1 MPLHDDERFV
11 APLLW
16 WEGRETARKNGGRCL
31 PCRGDGAAS
40 CVNSIVGQD
49 TRTVALS
56 LPSSLTAGPDAE
68 GNRGAGRSSRP
79 LSPIHRRYEMSSR
92 PVQYRNRSSVNC
104 DPALGRCPMPT
115 RRTSL
120 NGSRCTGVRRTPR
133 TLPCARWPSPR
144 PPSRSVTRRASPAV
158 TRTPTSRT
166 PPTSTRG
173 ARSSC
178 PGGGWRGYDPSQGL
192 AVADRHVTVAA
203 AANPRDAA
211 PITGTFRGD
220 GVVARLAAEIELD
233 AVAP

>member
-104 DPALGRCPMPT
+104 DPALGHREPSTPNTT
-115 RRTSL
+115 RRS
-120 NGSRCTGVRRTPR
+120 
-133 TLPCARWPSPR
+133 TLPRLTNGPARSAARRDHPTKKPR
-144 PPSRSVTRRASPAV
+144 PPSGSDH
-158 TRTPTSRT
+158 
-166 PPTSTRG
+166 TRG
-173 ARSSC
+173 GESWRSIVQSVRPWSCAVRLGPLPRANAR
-178 PGGGWRGYDPSQGL
+178 PALRGPPPDQSPL
-192 AVADRHVTVAA
+192 EDDERHA
-203 AANPRDAA
+203 RKLDAA
-211 PITGTFRGD
+211 HP
-220 GVVARLAAEIELD
+220 A
-233 AVAP
+233 